1 MCRPI
6 CLRSHC
12 HMRTSDTG
20 STVCT
25 MSATV
30 TDDELAAIR
39 TSTRAHLDELLE
51 ESGIASD
58 VVTLERIGVAL
69 LAAFDAPQTPPELG
83 TVLVDALADRGCEA
97 SIGVLAVLAAF
108 GSKTIASDA
117 ARAARGFADRH
128 EVVTGDVGTLIVREV
143 WHSEIPPGEVWVA
156 VLDRPGHY
164 EPQAACVTLETSS
177 EGPIIVDALL
187 TEPGPASELDSAL
200 ALLAE
205 DTERSTVQVLAER
218 LGTAVANMSEA
229 GLAAPLEAGVCL
241 PILAR
246 AISGEAGALGR
257 VTTYPELGE
266 DDDELFTV
274 DEAVEETLLD
284 ALVRDYGRY
293 VHAQYGAT
301 SAVWRHGEFISCAL
315 LDWKRDHRDGE
326 PVHWTTA
333 DVEEFML
340 DFAPRKM
347 TMDDETIHTL
357 PDCVA
362 AFMGFLDRDRRLEG
376 DTVDALR
383 ETCKRLGCK
392 CANACHDPARWGMAK
407 SFAMQMIADGVDL
420 ADPTAGEAWIAA
432 HDMRLGTAS
441 GDSRGQVQPSRQRTP
456 GSGRAKRTAAKQAR
470 RRNRR

>member
-1 MCRPI
+1 
-6 CLRSHC
+6 
-12 HMRTSDTG
+12 
-20 STVCT
+20 
-25 MSATV
+25 MSATI

-51 ESGIASD
+51 EPGIASD

-69 LAAFDAPQTPPELG
+69 LAAFDAPQTPPGLG
-83 TVLVDALADRGCEA
+83 TVLIDALADRGCEA

-108 GSKTIASDA
+108 GGKTIASDA
-117 ARAARGFADRH
+117 AQAARGFADRH
-128 EVVTGDVGTLIVREV
+128 EVVTGDIGTLTVREV

-156 VLDRPGHY
+156 LLDRPGHD
-164 EPQAACVTLETSS
+164 EPQAACMTLETGS

-187 TEPGPASELDSAL
+187 TDPGPASELDSAL
-200 ALLAE
+200 ALLE
-205 DTERSTVQVLAER
+205 QRTERSTVQALAER
-218 LGTAVANMSEA
+218 TGTAVANLSEA
-229 GLAAPLEAGVCL
+229 GLAAPLEVGVCL

-246 AISGEAGALGR
+246 AISGEAHALGR
-257 VTTYPELGE
+257 VTTYPELDE
-266 DDDELFTV
+266 DEDEDELFTM

-284 ALVRDYGRY
+284 ELVRDYGRY
-293 VHAQYGAT
+293 VHAEYGAA

-315 LDWKRDHRDGE
+315 LDWKRDYRDGE
-326 PVHWTTA
+326 PAHWTTA
-333 DVEEFML
+333 DIEEFML

-347 TMDDETIHTL
+347 TMDDEAIHTL

-362 AFMGFLDRDRRLEG
+362 AFMGFLDRERILEG

-383 ETCKRLGCK
+383 ETCKRLGRK
-392 CANACHDPARWGMAK
+392 CANACHEPARWGMAK

-420 ADPTAGEAWIAA
+420 ADPTASEAWIAA

-441 GDSRGQVQPSRQRTP
+441 GDSRGQAQPSRQRAP